1 MIIRKAQIEDIPYLV
16 DAIISIEECK
26 NSDTFSNLFG
36 CNSVQTKEYLK
47 SFFLDNENLDNEFS
61 LNSYIIAEIDNEY
74 AGSASLIKTNADYY
88 QNKSDL
94 YPIHLQKEHLLA
106 FINNVKTIE
115 TLLEEYDE
123 INNVKTLP
131 TTKNTSDDLFFIEY
145 IFVNQKYRGKG
156 IANKLIDEIAQ
167 KNKLREVYLNV
178 MDNNL
183 NAINA
188 YKKIGFKEY
197 KTVEIDT
204 IDNTI
209 FPSITKKILRQ
220 KYFI

>member
-106 FINNVKTIE
+106 FINNVKT
-115 TLLEEYDE
+115 
-123 INNVKTLP
+123 LP

-145 IFVNQKYRGKG
+145 IFVNPKYRGKG
-156 IANKLIDEIAQ
+156 IANRLIDEIAQ

-209 FPSITKKILRQ
+209 FPSITKKILRK